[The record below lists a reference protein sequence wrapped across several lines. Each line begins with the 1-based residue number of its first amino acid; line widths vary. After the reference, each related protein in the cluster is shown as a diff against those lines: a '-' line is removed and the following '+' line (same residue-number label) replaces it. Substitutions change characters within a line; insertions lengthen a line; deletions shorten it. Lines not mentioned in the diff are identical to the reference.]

1 MIGPNEPL
9 SAIVQKEELAASM
22 AKLAI
27 NGISVGYVNGD
38 DISEMQVGTSDLGL
52 KVQPR
57 TQFAAASLSKA
68 VFAYTVLK
76 LAQAGKIDLDK
87 SLAEMSGTD
96 EAWSKRVQAGGLSE
110 ITPRMI
116 LEHRTGL
123 PITAPD
129 EGVVNFQFE
138 PGTHYGYSGIGIQ
151 CLQEAVEKET
161 KESLEQLAKEYVFN
175 PLKMTNTTFTDSN
188 GNQIAANSLR
198 TTASDYARFIQAWMK
213 DETLMAA
220 FQFDPDFTM
229 KKDPW
234 AVGLQSLSNEAIDLK
249 AIKDTDLE
257 RLSWGLGM
265 GLQKN
270 PDGSITAFHS
280 GDMSS
285 WRALVAFNLTHKTG
299 VVLFANSPNG
309 LGLADDITSKTV
321 PLEPG
326 LNYLFQKYGF
336 EREFKAGWQEREKA
350 RFRMGSDHFP
360 PDKPFP
366 EAPSAPSHSRHAPLL
381 LGHSSPASSSSKATQ
396 SVIEQLL
403 HRAKSMHLDPQ
414 KLLRS
419 EGINIELKDNL
430 AELSRLA
437 QSGDKMAHALY
448 KEAAQNIQNRSK
460 LASKQLDA
468 VKNPLQTK
476 NTKE

>member
-9 SAIVQKEELAASM
+9 SELVQKKELEASM

-27 NGISVGYVNGD
+27 NGISVGYINGD
-38 DISEMQVGTSDLGL
+38 DVSEMQIGTSDLGL

-57 TQFAAASLSKA
+57 TQFAAASLSKP
-68 VFAYTVLK
+68 VFAYLVLK

-87 SLAEMSGTD
+87 SLAEMSGKD
-96 EAWSKRVQAGGLSE
+96 GAWSKRVQAGGLSQ

-138 PGTHYGYSGIGIQ
+138 PGTKYGYSGIGIQ

-175 PLKMTNTTFTDSN
+175 PLKMTNTTFADTN
-188 GNQIAANSLR
+188 GNHIAANSLR
-198 TTASDYARFIQAWMK
+198 TTASDYTRFIQAWMN

-220 FQFDPDFTM
+220 FQFDQDFTM

-234 AVGLQSLSNEAIDLK
+234 AVGLQSLSNEAIDQK
-249 AIKDTDLE
+249 AIKDSDLE
-257 RLSWGLGM
+257 RLSWGLGI

-280 GDMSS
+280 GDMNN
-285 WRALVAFNLTHKTG
+285 WRALVAFNITHKTG

-309 LGLADDITSKTV
+309 LGVAEDITSKTV

-336 EREFKAGWQEREKA
+336 EREFKAGWQERERA

-366 EAPSAPSHSRHAPLL
+366 EAPSSPSQSRHAPLL
-381 LGHSSPASSSSKATQ
+381 LRHSSPASSSQSTV

-414 KLLRS
+414 KLLRN
-419 EGINIELKDNL
+419 EGVNIEHKDNF
-430 AELSRLA
+430 AELNRLA

-448 KEAAQNIQNRSK
+448 KIAAENIQNRSK

>member
-9 SAIVQKEELAASM
+9 SALIEKKELEAAM
-22 AKLAI
+22 AKLDI
-27 NGISVGYVNGD
+27 NGISVGYVHGD
-38 DISEMQVGTSDLGL
+38 DVCEMQVGTSDLGL

-57 TQFAAASLSKA
+57 TQFAAASLSKP
-68 VFAYTVLK
+68 VFAYLVLK
-76 LAQAGKIDLDK
+76 LAEAGKIDLDK
-87 SLAEMSGTD
+87 SLAEMSGKD
-96 EAWSKRVQAGGLSE
+96 EAWSKRVQAGGLSQ

-175 PLKMTNTTFTDSN
+175 RLKMTNTTFADSH

-198 TTASDYARFIQAWMK
+198 TTASDYTRFIQAWMN

-220 FQFDPDFTM
+220 FQFDHDFTM

-234 AVGLQSLSNEAIDLK
+234 AVGLQSLSDEAIDQK
-249 AIKDTDLE
+249 AIKDCDLE
-257 RLSWGLGM
+257 RLSWGLGI

-270 PDGSITAFHS
+270 SDGSITAFHS
-280 GDMSS
+280 GDMNNA
-285 WRALVAFNLTHKTG
+285 RALVAFNLTHKTG

-309 LGLADDITSKTV
+309 LGLADEITSKTV

-336 EREFKAGWQEREKA
+336 EREFKAGWKEREKS
-350 RFRMGSDHFP
+350 RFNTICGAFP
-360 PDKPFP
+360 PHKRFP
-366 EAPSAPSHSRHAPLL
+366 EALSTPEQSRRVPLL
-381 LGHSSPASSSSKATQ
+381 IATSSQPSNSKKSD

-403 HRAKSMHLDPQ
+403 YRAKSMHLDPQ
-414 KLLRS
+414 KLFKS
-419 EGINIELKDNL
+419 EGINIEHKDNL
-430 AELSRLA
+430 AELNRLA
-437 QSGDKMAHALY
+437 QNGDKMAHALY
-448 KEAAQNIQNRSK
+448 KVASENIQNRSK
-460 LASKQLDA
+460 LASKQLDT

-476 NTKE
+476 